1 MTIQSRN
8 PRLDA
13 PFSPAPEAL
22 IEASTGK
29 SGRGRLLIFLR
40 IWKHAGPSDLAEV
53 SMPTLARECGLKLET
68 VQRDVAWL
76 VQTGW
81 IMRLDFRGGRPSRYR
96 VRCLQGRPSRPSS
109 SGGPTRSVT
118 PTRRAAPPKA
128 FPPSGE
134 TVVATPAETAV
145 NAQSATLVAPELA
158 AQEAISASVLP
169 AEQALPVVPAGPK
182 ASKRSADRIPLPP
195 DAPSLSEE
203 EHMLLEAWWQRR
215 CQKHRRA
222 DRLAL
227 GRRNL
232 HAIDMAR
239 EAGVLADYLEK
250 AREAAWMSLD
260 HAGLRRIIDYLSDAA
275 KCSGGDDSISSLAVV
290 HSRSRMLG
298 SGKPKFGH
306 SDRRQDYVD
315 AALRLITSVD
325 DNNGQDIP

>member
-1 MTIQSRN
+1 MTIQPRN

-40 IWKHAGPSDLAEV
+40 IWKHAGPKDLAEV

-96 VRCLQGRPSRPSS
+96 VRCLQGRPSSLSS
-109 SGGPTRSVT
+109 SGGPFRSVT
-118 PTRRAAPPKA
+118 PPRRAAPPKP
-128 FPPSGE
+128 PPSPGG
-134 TVVATPAETAV
+134 TVVATPGETAV
-145 NAQSATLVAPELA
+145 NAQSATLVAPEMA
-158 AQEAISASVLP
+158 AQEGTSIP
-169 AEQALPVVPAGPK
+169 AEQTSPVLPAGPK
-182 ASKRSADRIPLPP
+182 ASKRSTDPITLPP
-195 DAPSLSEE
+195 DAPALSEE
-203 EHMLLEAWWQRR
+203 ELSILEAWWQRR
-215 CQKHRRA
+215 CQQHRRA

-250 AREAAWMSLD
+250 AREAAWLSLD
-260 HAGLRRIIDYLSDAA
+260 HAGLKRIIESLSDAA
-275 KCSGGDDSISSLAVV
+275 KCSGDDDSLSSLAVV

-298 SGKPKFGH
+298 SDKPKFGH
-306 SDRRQDYVD
+306 SDRRQNYLD

-325 DNNGQDIP
+325 DSNGQDIP